1 MYKVSQLLTGGGVGI
16 TLCAASPTVVIGRE
30 DCDLNFPTDVY
41 MSGSHAKI
49 DQISEGSFTLNDSE
63 SKNGTYLRIRAPHR
77 LQHGDYLFLGRE
89 LLRVEMTA

>member
-1 MYKVSQLLTGGGVGI
+1 ML
-16 TLCAASPTVVIGRE
+16 IGRE

-49 DQISEGSFTLNDSE
+49 DQISEGSFTLSDSD
-63 SKNGTYLRIRAPHR
+63 SKNGTYLRIRAPYR